1 MTTPADRPNSALLI
15 VDVQVGVMDPSIRR
29 DEVVAN
35 VSTLVDQARTAGTPV
50 VWVMHGDDELERDS
64 ESWQLVPELSAADGE
79 PIVHKS
85 YGDSFEATDLDDV
98 LAGLDVGSLVVAGAQ
113 TDACITSTL
122 HGAAARGYAVML
134 VSDAHTTEDL
144 TEWGGADP
152 AAVISHTNLMW
163 GMHAVEGRATG
174 TVATADADFG

>member
-1 MTTPADRPNSALLI
+1 MNAPADRSGTALLV

-35 VSTLVDQARTAGTPV
+35 VSTLVDQARAAATPV

-64 ESWQLVPELSAADGE
+64 DAWQLVPELSVADGE
-79 PIVHKS
+79 AIVHKS
-85 YGDSFEATDLDDV
+85 YGDSFEATDLDAV
-98 LAGLDVGSLVVAGAQ
+98 LGDLDVGSLIVAGAQ

-122 HGAAARGYAVML
+122 HGAAARGYGVML

-144 TEWGGADP
+144 TEWGGSDP
-152 AAVISHTNLMW
+152 ASVISHTNLMW

-174 TVATADADFG
+174 TVTTADAEFG

>member
-1 MTTPADRPNSALLI
+1 MTTPANRPNSALLI

-64 ESWQLVPELSAADGE
+64 DSWQLVPELSAADGE

-85 YGDSFEATDLDDV
+85 YGDSFEATELDDV

-122 HGAAARGYAVML
+122 HGAAARGYGVML

-144 TEWGGADP
+144 TE
-152 AAVISHTNLMW
+152 W